1 MGCNACGFNEDEAQ
15 LHFPFPKGEDVNNK
29 ASQHKDSNDFL
40 IKFEQNLHHFG
51 EYIDQEELKNYI
63 PEKIK
68 NYMKKNPFQFKSDEI
83 GETYETK
90 PIIFKNGNI
99 YHGNWNKNYKM
110 EGKGKYY
117 LKEENVFAEGNWVD
131 GELKYARVFLPNGDI
146 YEGELRDS
154 MFNGHGKLISNNS
167 NDIYEGNF
175 VNGEKTGDGKIT
187 FSDGTIYEGELEN
200 GEFKGNGKM
209 TWKNGYEYQGEFNGR
224 FLNGKGTLTC
234 PNKDVYNGDF
244 ENSYFHG
251 KGKYTFYKT
260 GNEYDGDFQYG
271 VRKGGK
277 GNYSVPNK
285 YKYKGN
291 WDNDL
296 PCGIGRLMNWDESSV
311 LKCTWRFGKIAE
323 EPVYESGS
331 EEDFNSIDKNIEP
344 EMIDVNIRQ
353 LPHIDMTENEST
365 QYKIETCPSFLE
377 E

>member
-1 MGCNACGFNEDEAQ
+1 MGCNACGFNEEEEGFG
-15 LHFPFPKGEDVNNK
+15 FPNDGKLDNKSIQPKDFNNFM
-29 ASQHKDSNDFL
+29 S
-40 IKFEQNLHHFG
+40 IFEQNLHYFG
-51 EYIDQEELKNYI
+51 EYIDEEKLKKMI
-63 PEKIK
+63 PEKINK
-68 NYMKKNPFQFKSDEI
+68 YMEEHPFQNQTK
-83 GETYETK
+83 ETGKTYKTK

-99 YHGNWNKNYKM
+99 YHGNWNKEYKM

-154 MFNGHGKLISNNS
+154 MFNGQGKLISYNS
-167 NDIYEGNF
+167 KDIYEGNF
-175 VNGEKTGDGKIT
+175 VNGEKTGNGKIT

-209 TWKNGYEYQGEFNGR
+209 TWKNGYEYDGEFNGR

-251 KGKYTFYKT
+251 KGKYVFFKT

-271 VRKGGK
+271 VRKGK

-296 PCGIGRLMNWDESSV
+296 PCGIGRLMTWDESSV

-323 EPVYESGS
+323 EPIYEIGN

-353 LPHIDMTENEST
+353 LPHIDIAENEST
-365 QYKIETCPSFLE
+365 QYKIETYPSFLQE
-377 E
+377 